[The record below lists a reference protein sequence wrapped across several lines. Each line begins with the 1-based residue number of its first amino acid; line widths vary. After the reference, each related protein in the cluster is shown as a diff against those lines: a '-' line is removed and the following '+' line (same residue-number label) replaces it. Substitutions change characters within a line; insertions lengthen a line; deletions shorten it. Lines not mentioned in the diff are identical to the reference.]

1 MQPSGYLIVV
11 EVELE
16 KTQRRG
22 VALRRDLLL
31 KLAYKRRVQKLLET
45 RQEFL
50 RRLKD
55 VQQKMNR
62 RSMVN
67 SEPDLLNSSAA
78 VCISMLS

>member
-45 RQEFL
+45 RHEFL